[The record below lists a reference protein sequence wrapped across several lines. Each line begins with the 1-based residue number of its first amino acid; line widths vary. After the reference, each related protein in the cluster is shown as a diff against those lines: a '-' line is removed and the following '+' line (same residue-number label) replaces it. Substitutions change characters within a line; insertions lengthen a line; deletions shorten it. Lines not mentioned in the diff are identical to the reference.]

1 MKQTRLCLGALVG
14 LVFLIGC
21 SGTDEAPPPD
31 GGVGASGGA
40 GAPSASGGDSS
51 ASAGNP
57 SGGNNRGGGGSTSS
71 AGNSSAAGAASGGLS
86 NTGGAS
92 AGASAAGTGGASSGG
107 SGSGGKNSGGTGGKG
122 SGGSSAGGAGSGGK
136 GSGGSSAGGAGSGG
150 KGSGGSSAGGAGS
163 GGKGSGGSSTGGAS
177 GSGGSSACPEVASQL
192 CGMTA
197 QHNQAR
203 ANVNP
208 VPTTPLPSM
217 SWDATVAAAAQA
229 WADQCNFSHYTA
241 GYGQNLYAS
250 AGGGAP
256 SPAAVVTSWVS
267 EVSNYNYSANSCS
280 GTCGHYTQ
288 VVWRSSI
295 LLGCAIKA
303 CSTNTPFGAQFPNW
317 YIVVCNYSPAGN
329 NGSRPY

>member
-1 MKQTRLCLGALVG
+1 
-14 LVFLIGC
+14 
-21 SGTDEAPPPD
+21 
-31 GGVGASGGA
+31 
-40 GAPSASGGDSS
+40 
-51 ASAGNP
+51 
-57 SGGNNRGGGGSTSS
+57 
-71 AGNSSAAGAASGGLS
+71 
-86 NTGGAS
+86 
-92 AGASAAGTGGASSGG
+92 
-107 SGSGGKNSGGTGGKG
+107 
-122 SGGSSAGGAGSGGK
+122 
-136 GSGGSSAGGAGSGG
+136 
-150 KGSGGSSAGGAGS
+150 
-163 GGKGSGGSSTGGAS
+163 
-177 GSGGSSACPEVASQL
+177 
-192 CGMTA
+192 MTA